1 MIKIDRAPSP
11 RIQQGDI
18 FRDIDFVQKVEIVA
32 DEVFIHQ
39 ITFPLVI
46 VLTQDCD
53 LEQDSEYYINARDNP
68 STDDKKLLSAIV
80 APLYN
85 EGLFLQG
92 EHLNDETINYK
103 MRSITKK
110 NKEGNLTTEYRY
122 LIENAIPRYHHLK
135 FEENDP
141 LVDSVIDFKHYFT
154 LNIEELMRIKG
165 ERFVCKVSELYREHI
180 SQRFAYF
187 LSRIG
192 LPNMQY

>member
-1 MIKIDRAPSP
+1 MIKIDRVLSP

-18 FRDIDFVQKVEIVA
+18 FRDIDFVQKLETVG
-32 DEVFIHQ
+32 DEVLIHQ

-53 LEQDSEYYINARDNP
+53 LEQDSEYYINTGDAP
-68 STDDKKLLSAIV
+68 SDDDKKLLSVIV

-85 EGLFLQG
+85 EELFLQG
-92 EHLNDETINYK
+92 EHLNDESIKYK
-103 MRSITKK
+103 MRSIKK
-110 NKEGNLTTEYRY
+110 KKKGNLTTEYRY
-122 LIENAIPRYHHLK
+122 LIENGIPRYHHLK
-135 FEENDP
+135 FDQNDP
-141 LVDSVIDFKHYFT
+141 IVDLVIDFKHYFT
-154 LNIEELMRIKG
+154 LNIEELMRIKDD
-165 ERFVCKVSELYREHI
+165 RFVGKVSELYRESI